1 MIKNLNGV
9 DEMRIVVIRHGKVL
23 HNWKKWCSS
32 VEFDEQCAL
41 YDSAPIDLASIN
53 AAVND
58 VQTIYIST
66 LDRTLQT
73 AKKIFGEVDFKRTS
87 SINEVPLR
95 SGFDTAVKM
104 PLWFWNV
111 LGRLQW
117 LTRSKRQPE
126 NKIQTAIRAEQF
138 ASLVVSRNENC
149 AVVTHGVFMH
159 ALIKAM
165 KKEGFQADKNRVVYR
180 AGEAITLTQRKSGR

>member
-1 MIKNLNGV
+1 
-9 DEMRIVVIRHGKVL
+9 MRIVVIRHGKVL

-73 AKKIFGEVDFKRTS
+73 AKKIFGEVDLKRT
-87 SINEVPLR
+87 
-95 SGFDTAVKM
+95 
-104 PLWFWNV
+104 
-111 LGRLQW
+111 
-117 LTRSKRQPE
+117 
-126 NKIQTAIRAEQF
+126 
-138 ASLVVSRNENC
+138 
-149 AVVTHGVFMH
+149 
-159 ALIKAM
+159 
-165 KKEGFQADKNRVVYR
+165 
-180 AGEAITLTQRKSGR
+180 